1 MKIGSVDPGLTGAAA
16 VLEQIAGAVR
26 LISVI
31 DLALMGDGAK
41 RRLDAFT
48 FAHWVNAH
56 APTHIY
62 IEAGRAMP
70 RQGVSSMFRYGRVC
84 GAVEGV
90 VATCG
95 IPVTLIDPATW
106 KRHLKLNS
114 SKEDC
119 RARAIQLLP
128 SAASDL
134 QRAKDHHR
142 AEAILLR
149 LYGLEKGI
157 AA

>member
-1 MKIGSVDPGLTGAAA
+1 MKIAAIDPGLSGAAV
-16 VLEQIAGAVR
+16 VLEQINGAIT

-31 DLALMGDGAK
+31 DLPIMGDGAK

-48 FAHWVNAH
+48 FARWLNDHTPMHV
-56 APTHIY
+56 Y

-70 RQGVSSMFRYGRVC
+70 RRGVSSMFRYGRVC

-90 VATCG
+90 VAACRT
-95 IPVTLIDPATW
+95 PVTMVEPTLW
-106 KRHLKLNS
+106 KRHLRLNS

-128 SAASDL
+128 DAAGEL
-134 QRAKDHHR
+134 QRVKDHHR
-142 AEAILLR
+142 AEAILLGF
-149 LYGLEKGI
+149 YGLEKGV

>member
-1 MKIGSVDPGLTGAAA
+1 MKITAIDPGLTGAAV
-16 VLEQIAGAVR
+16 VLERIDGAVM
-26 LISVI
+26 LISVV
-31 DLALMGDGAK
+31 DLPIMGEGAK

-48 FAHWVNAH
+48 FASWLNTH
-56 APTHIY
+56 APTHVY

-70 RQGVSSMFRYGRVC
+70 RQGVTSMFRYGRVC

-90 VATCG
+90 VAACQ
-95 IPVTLIDPATW
+95 IPVTMVEPAVW
-106 KRHLKLNS
+106 KRHLRLNS

-128 SAASDL
+128 GVAGEL
-134 QRAKDHHR
+134 RRVKDHHR
-142 AEAILLR
+142 AEAILLGF
-149 LYGLEKGI
+149 YGLEKGV

>member
-1 MKIGSVDPGLTGAAA
+1 MKIAAIDPGLSGAA
-16 VLEQIAGAVR
+16 VILEQIDGAVT
-26 LISVI
+26 LISII
-31 DLALMGDGAK
+31 DLPVMGENAK

-48 FAHWVNAH
+48 FARWLYDH
-56 APTHIY
+56 APTHVY

-90 VATCG
+90 VAACRT
-95 IPVTLIDPATW
+95 PVTMIEPTVW

-128 SAASDL
+128 DAAGEL
-134 QRAKDHHR
+134 QRVKDHHK
-142 AEAILLR
+142 AEAILLGF
-149 LYGLEKGI
+149 YGLEKGI

>member
-1 MKIGSVDPGLTGAAA
+1 MKIAAVDPGLTGAAA

-31 DLALMGDGAK
+31 DLQVMGDGAK

-48 FAHWVNAH
+48 FARWVNEH
-56 APTHIY
+56 APMHVY

-90 VATCG
+90 VAACR
-95 IPVTLIDPATW
+95 IPVTMIEPATW
-106 KRHLKLNS
+106 KRHFKLNS
-114 SKEDC
+114 SKEDS

-128 SAASDL
+128 SAVRDL
-134 QRAKDHHR
+134 QQVKDHHR
-142 AEAILLR
+142 AEAILLGF
-149 LYGLEKGI
+149 YGLEKSM